1 MNETARRPLVLVYL
15 AVFGGYFGQQ
25 MIMPIL
31 PPLAR
36 ELGLSEV
43 QLGLVMTVA
52 AAIVVLASPFW
63 GRRSEALG
71 RKPVIVTG
79 LVGAIAGLAGFA
91 VVTQLGLDGR
101 WSLPVLFGL
110 ILVSRSLLFG
120 GFMAAIP
127 VSAQT
132 YVVDVTSDEKARVR
146 GLSLIGAVTGLAL
159 VLGPAI
165 GGLLGRFGLLVPLYV
180 APAALVPLAIVVAWR
195 LPAEPRHRDKPEVPR
210 LRPFDGRIW
219 PFLLIGFGL
228 FLSLALMQMTI
239 GFLLQDRLE
248 LSAEQTARTTGFALL
263 CAGLPMLVMQAAVV
277 PKLGW
282 RPARM
287 LRVGIPIAMTGFLL
301 AVPDLGQWP
310 IFLGVALTGIGY
322 GLAVPGYTSAPTL
335 LVDRNEQAGLA
346 GLLGATTALTF
357 VFGPVLGTSLY
368 QLAPALPY
376 LLAAALLAALLVF
389 VLTHRALR
397 AVAAVPLATA
407 DSATGH

>member
-1 MNETARRPLVLVYL
+1 MNQPARRPLVLVYL

-36 ELGLSEV
+36 ELRLSEV
-43 QLGLVMTVA
+43 HLGLVMTVA

-79 LVGAIAGLAGFA
+79 LVGAIVGLTAFA
-91 VVTQLGLDGR
+91 VVTQFGLDGR

-110 ILVSRSLLFG
+110 ILVSRSFLFG

-127 VSAQT
+127 VAAQT
-132 YVVDVTSDEKARVR
+132 YVADVTTDEKSRVR

-165 GGLLGRFGLLVPLYV
+165 GGLLGRFGLLIPLYV
-180 APAALVPLAIVVAWR
+180 APAALVPLAVLVALR
-195 LPAEPRHRDKPEVPR
+195 LPAEPRQAERPVVPR
-210 LRPFDGRIW
+210 LSPLDRRIW
-219 PFLLIGFGL
+219 PFLVIGFGL

-239 GFLLQDRLE
+239 GFLLQDRLG
-248 LSAEQTARTTGFALL
+248 LTSEQTARTTGFALL
-263 CAGLPMLVMQAAVV
+263 CAGFPMLVMQAAVV

-282 RPARM
+282 APLRM
-287 LRVGIPIAMTGFLL
+287 LRVGIPVAIAGFLL
-301 AVPDLGQWP
+301 VVPGFGLWSVLVG
-310 IFLGVALTGIGY
+310 LALTGIGY
-322 GLAVPGYTSAPTL
+322 GLAVPGYTSAPTM
-335 LVDRNEQAGLA
+335 LVERNEQSGLA

-357 VFGPVLGTSLY
+357 VFGPVVGTSLY
-368 QLAPALPY
+368 QVWPVLPY
-376 LLAAALLAALLVF
+376 LLAAGLLCVLLVF
-389 VLTHRALR
+389 AMTHSSLR
-397 AVAAVPLATA
+397 SRAAVEQVVEGQLSP
-407 DSATGH
+407 